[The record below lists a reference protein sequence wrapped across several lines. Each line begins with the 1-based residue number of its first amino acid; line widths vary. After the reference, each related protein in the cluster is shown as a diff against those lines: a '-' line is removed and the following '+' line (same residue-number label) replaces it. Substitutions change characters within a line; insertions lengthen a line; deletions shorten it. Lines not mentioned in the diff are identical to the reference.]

1 MAPPVV
7 DEFRDKHINNLNSL
21 PVYWW
26 SVDPGDRNVG
36 VSWWWG
42 PYCIRSYHTDP
53 DDCVDTLV
61 TECQQGLEL
70 LVHEQFTLRGSQMG
84 MQQGSEFL
92 TSQLIGAMRHV
103 CRRAGVPVKS
113 YQAGNHKPMY
123 RKREFKPPMRNHNE
137 WVSFGE
143 GPHAK
148 DSECLGEYYVRTVIM
163 KGRGY

>member
-1 MAPPVV
+1 MVRLLG
-7 DEFRDKHINNLNSL
+7 DDYTDKQVANINEL
-21 PVYWW
+21 PEYWW

-36 VSWWWG
+36 ISWWWG
-42 PYCIRSYHTDP
+42 AYCIRSYHTDP
-53 DDCVDTLV
+53 NDCVDTLV
-61 TECQQGLEL
+61 REVQQGLEL

-92 TSQLIGAMRHV
+92 TSQLIGAMRHI

-113 YQAGNHKPMY
+113 YQAGNHKPLF
-123 RKREFKPPMRNHNE
+123 RKPEFKPPHRTLSE

-148 DSECLGEYYVRTVIM
+148 DSECLGEYYVKTVIL

>member
-1 MAPPVV
+1 MPVLDELGAKHV
-7 DEFRDKHINNLNSL
+7 DRLNEL
-21 PVYWW
+21 PAYWW

-36 VSWWWG
+36 ISWWAG

-53 DDCVDTLV
+53 NDCVDTLV
-61 TECQQGLEL
+61 REVQQGLEL
-70 LVHEQFTLRGSQMG
+70 LVHEQFTLRGYQMG

-92 TSQLIGAMRHV
+92 TSQLIGAMRHI

-113 YQAGNHKPMY
+113 YQAGNHKGMFK
-123 RKREFKPPMRNHNE
+123 KREFKPPMRPLSE

-148 DSECLGEYYVRTVIM
+148 DSECLGEYFVQTVLL
-163 KGRGY
+163 KGKGY

>member
-1 MAPPVV
+1 MPVLEAYKQRHL
-7 DEFRDKHINNLNSL
+7 DNLNSL
-21 PVYWW
+21 PDYWW

-36 VSWWWG
+36 ISWWSG
-42 PYCIRSYHTDP
+42 AVCLRSYHTDP
-53 DDCVDTLV
+53 NDCVDTLV
-61 TECQQGLEL
+61 HEVRDLDL

-84 MQQGSEFL
+84 QQQGSEFL
-92 TSQLIGAMRHV
+92 CSQLIGAMRHI

-113 YQAGNHKPMY
+113 YQAGNHKPIY
-123 RKREFKPPMRNHNE
+123 RKMEFKPPLRPHNE

-148 DSECLGEYYVRTVIM
+148 DSECLGEYFVRTVIL